1 MANSK
6 KRKVK
11 GFQFQPFSEKQKK
24 ILNWW
29 HKDSPVRDK
38 FMVIADGAI
47 RSGKT
52 ICMALSF
59 VMFVMNNF
67 NQQDALMA
75 GKSVGTFRRNVL
87 NPLKQMLLTLG
98 YNCLEH
104 RSENYIEVSKGDIT
118 NYLYIAG
125 AKDEASQ
132 DYIQGMTLCGV
143 LLDEVALL
151 PESFFNQATARLSIE
166 GAKIFCNCNPASP
179 YHWFYKNVLQ
189 QLDKKNGLYVHFTMD
204 DNLSLSEKVKDR
216 YKKMYSG
223 VFFKRYCA
231 GKWCNA
237 EGLIYDMF
245 TKEKNIVRPDEVP
258 YDEAIKWC
266 VGVDYGTGNAT
277 VFTLWMKTFN
287 GILYCVREYY
297 FEGRAEANEHGNY
310 DTQKTDLEFADDM
323 IEFLGQT
330 YEYTQIPFNKIDIV
344 VDPAAASFKVQL
356 HRSGMRTKDARNAV
370 IDGIRDVATYIAEGK
385 LKVSTECK
393 NLLREINTYVWDDKA
408 QERGIDRP
416 LKRNDHCVDSMRYAV
431 EKLKDKNKIKD
442 AAKNIG
448 I

>member
-29 HKDSPVRDK
+29 HKDSPVNDK
-38 FMVIADGAI
+38 FMVIADGSI
-47 RSGKT
+47 RGGKT

-104 RSENYIEVSKGDIT
+104 RSENYLEVSKGEIT

-166 GAKIFCNCNPASP
+166 GAKIFCNCNPAGP
-179 YHWFYKNVLQ
+179 YHWFYKNVLK

-204 DNLSLSEKVKDR
+204 DNLTLSDKVKER

-223 VFFKRYCA
+223 VFYKRYI
-231 GKWCNA
+231 
-237 EGLIYDMF
+237 EG
-245 TKEKNIVRPDEVP
+245 
-258 YDEAIKWC
+258 
-266 VGVDYGTGNAT
+266 
-277 VFTLWMKTFN
+277 
-287 GILYCVREYY
+287 
-297 FEGRAEANEHGNY
+297 
-310 DTQKTDLEFADDM
+310 
-323 IEFLGQT
+323 
-330 YEYTQIPFNKIDIV
+330 
-344 VDPAAASFKVQL
+344 
-356 HRSGMRTKDARNAV
+356 
-370 IDGIRDVATYIAEGK
+370 
-385 LKVSTECK
+385 
-393 NLLREINTYVWDDKA
+393 
-408 QERGIDRP
+408 
-416 LKRNDHCVDSMRYAV
+416 
-431 EKLKDKNKIKD
+431 
-442 AAKNIG
+442 
-448 I
+448 